1 MKSIRAN
8 HGGSF
13 GGPTTG
19 YRLDGGGGTPREQR
33 EQPNQDEGGEGKDL
47 LQEEKEKYLCQ
58 E

>member
-1 MKSIRAN
+1 MRAN

-13 GGPTTG
+13 GNPTTG

-47 LQEEKEKYLCQ
+47 LQEEKERYLCQ
-58 E
+58 K